1 MLDLFLLSY
10 SPEGRRVIKAF
21 ENNEQPLKYS
31 DRPASEAGHSK
42 NDVLN
47 RIYNA
52 APCDADWN
60 KMKGDDS
67 KRFCGD
73 CKLNVY
79 NISSMSSR
87 DARKLIKT
95 TEGRLCLKL
104 YRRKVGTI
112 ITDNCPVG
120 LRKIRDRIK
129 KVAMTVLLA
138 CVWLGLISDASA
150 QGLVGAPVDPGGYA
164 GGRDFVET
172 QQPAISALSIATTLS
187 TLVLLC
193 SLYFKRI
200 TMLHTA
206 VALAGLWAIAGIVY
220 GFEGRDHYFTSNA
233 AAIWLSF
240 VNR

>member
-1 MLDLFLLSY
+1 M
-10 SPEGRRVIKAF
+10 KAF
-21 ENNEQPLKYS
+21 ETNEQPSKHP
-31 DRPASEAGHSK
+31 DRPASEAGHCG
-42 NDVLN
+42 NDVLDK
-47 RIYNA
+47 IYIA

-60 KMKGDDS
+60 AMKGDDS

-87 DARKLIKT
+87 DARKLIT
-95 TEGRLCLKL
+95 TSEGRLCLKL
-104 YRRKVGTI
+104 YRRKDGTI

-129 KVAMTVLLA
+129 KVAIAVCLA

-150 QGLVGAPVDPGGYA
+150 QGLVGAPVDPRYGGSPYS
-164 GGRDFVET
+164 GLYSETQTIVQT
-172 QQPAISALSIATTLS
+172 QQPAISALPIATGLS
-187 TLVLLC
+187 TFVLLV
-193 SLYFKRI
+193 SLCFKRI
-200 TMLHTA
+200 TLLHTA
-206 VALAGLWAIAGIVY
+206 VALAGLWTIAGLVY

>member
-1 MLDLFLLSY
+1 M
-10 SPEGRRVIKAF
+10 KAF
-21 ENNEQPLKYS
+21 EINEHPSKYP
-31 DRPASEAGHSK
+31 DRPASEAVHCE
-42 NDVLN
+42 NDVLDK
-47 RIYNA
+47 IYIA
-52 APCDADWN
+52 APCDADWD

-87 DARKLIKT
+87 DARKLIT
-95 TEGRLCLKL
+95 TSEGRLCLKL
-104 YRRKVGTI
+104 YRRKDGTI

-120 LRKIRDRIK
+120 LRKIRDRVK
-129 KVAMTVLLA
+129 KVAIAVCLA

-150 QGLVGAPVDPGGYA
+150 QGIVGAPLDPRYGVSGQYSESQTI
-164 GGRDFVET
+164 VET
-172 QQPAISALSIATTLS
+172 QQPAISALPIATTLS
-187 TLVLLC
+187 TLVLLW
-193 SLYFKRI
+193 SLCFKRI

-206 VALAGLWAIAGIVY
+206 IALAGLWAITGVIY

-233 AAIWLSF
+233 AAIWLTF